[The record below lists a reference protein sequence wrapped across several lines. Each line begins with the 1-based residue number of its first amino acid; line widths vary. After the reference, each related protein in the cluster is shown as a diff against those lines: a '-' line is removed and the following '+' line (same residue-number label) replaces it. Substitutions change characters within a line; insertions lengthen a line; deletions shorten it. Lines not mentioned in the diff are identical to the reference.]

1 MHVFWG
7 GGLQTNSNAGTGK
20 NTNTWNYVTK
30 EIQINASPASPDFRI
45 WAPVLFRLQ
54 VSAGSDASYYVCV
67 QYLHITCKNMCEHFQ
82 ASDKPFDLCTIL
94 ERTYLYAKTSNSG
107 IGKNRCVGQDQHLQ
121 ICWKGVLKKSAW

>member
-1 MHVFWG
+1 MI
-7 GGLQTNSNAGTGK
+7 GTECMFL
-20 NTNTWNYVTK
+20 

-94 ERTYLYAKTSNSG
+94 ERTYLYVPAILELER
-107 IGKNRCVGQDQHLQ
+107 IGV
-121 ICWKGVLKKSAW
+121 